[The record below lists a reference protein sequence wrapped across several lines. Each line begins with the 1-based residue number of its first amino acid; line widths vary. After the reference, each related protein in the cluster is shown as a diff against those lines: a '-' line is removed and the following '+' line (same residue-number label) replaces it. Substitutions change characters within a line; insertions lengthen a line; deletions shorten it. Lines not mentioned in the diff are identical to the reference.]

1 MSFDSFATIPDLLAG
16 LLAEQRAT
24 TEAITRLAETFAGLR
39 TKADSATKTVIAK
52 PTAALAEVPAEGAP
66 TIEPTIPDSG
76 PTTVPVP
83 ATPPR
88 LEYKA
93 DVAPTFAKLLTAKG
107 APAVVAL
114 LTTFGVKKGVELAP
128 EQLPDALAA
137 ATLALGE

>member
-1 MSFDSFATIPDLLAG
+1 MSLDSFATIPDLLAG

-24 TEAITRLAETFAGLR
+24 TEAITRLAESFAGLR
-39 TKADSATKTVIAK
+39 AKADGAPKTAKAVIAK
-52 PTAALAEVPAEGAP
+52 SAATLAEPPAESAP
-66 TIEPTIPDSG
+66 AAEQTPLVSAPPAVIP
-76 PTTVPVP
+76 
-83 ATPPR
+83 AR

-114 LTTFGVKKGVELAP
+114 LAQFGVKKGVELTP
-128 EQLPDALAA
+128 EQLPEALAA

>member
-1 MSFDSFATIPDLLAG
+1 MSFDRFATIPDLLAG

-39 TKADSATKTVIAK
+39 AQAAGTSKAVKAPIAK
-52 PTAALAEVPAEGAP
+52 PTAAPAEASAESAP
-66 TIEPTIPDSG
+66 AAEQTSPVSAPAAVIP
-76 PTTVPVP
+76 
-83 ATPPR
+83 AH

-114 LTTFGVKKGVELAP
+114 LATFGVKKGIELTP
-128 EQLPDALAA
+128 EQLPEALAA